1 MNRLRFFAVLLSAAA
16 LAGCEKNAVQD
27 LTGPLPSARIKFF
40 NFGVGSP
47 PVNFYANDTK
57 MTAISSATGTESNL
71 GVVYGNVA
79 SGGLYAGI
87 EPGHYTIS
95 GRIASAAAKDVPIST
110 VAVTIEDGKQYS
122 YYQSGFYDAA
132 AKTVDSFIV
141 EDDFPAAIDWTTA
154 HVRFVNAISNA
165 APMVLY
171 ATNDATG
178 QVITIGGAVPYKSA
192 GAFTAVPEGVYDL
205 STRYE
210 GGATDVIVRSNVT
223 FGNGRVYSI
232 GARGDIKST
241 LAARRPF
248 LDNTLNR

>member
-27 LTGPLPSARIKFF
+27 LTGPLPSARVKFF

-47 PVNFYANDTK
+47 PVNFYANDAK
-57 MTAISSATGTESNL
+57 MTAISSTTGTESNL
-71 GVVYGNVA
+71 GVAYGSVA
-79 SGGLYAGI
+79 AGGLYAGI
-87 EPGHYTIS
+87 EPGQYTIS
-95 GRIASAAAKDVPIST
+95 GRIASATNKDVPIST
-110 VAVTIEDGKQYS
+110 VAATIQNGKQYS

-132 AKTVDSFIV
+132 TKTVDSFIV
-141 EDDFPAAIDWTTA
+141 EDNFPAAIDWSAA
-154 HVRFVNAISNA
+154 HVRFVHAISNA

-171 ATNDATG
+171 ATNDETG

-192 GAFTAVPEGVYDL
+192 GAFVAVPQGVYDL

-210 GGATDVIVRSNVT
+210 GGTTNVIVRTNVT
-223 FGNGRVYSI
+223 FGNGRVYTV

-241 LAARRPF
+241 LAATRPF
-248 LDNTLNR
+248 LDNSLNR